1 MVPIRDGSI
10 MIDGVDINN
19 VPLQSLR
26 SRISVIPQDVKMF
39 GGTIRQ
45 NLDLK
50 NEYSDNEI
58 WSSLRMAQM
67 EDTVK
72 LQLGGLGKLNSSQSF
87 RRYIIYLYRHIGT
100 IIFSVDI
107 MLYFCEILKKKK
119 MHFFKFKLW
128 LILNKILKL

>member
-72 LQLGGLGKLNSSQSF
+72 LQLGGLGKLNISQSF
-87 RRYIIYLYRHIGT
+87 SRYIIYLYRHIGT
-100 IIFSVDI
+100 IILSVD
-107 MLYFCEILKKKK
+107 MLYFCEI
-119 MHFFKFKLW
+119 
-128 LILNKILKL
+128 

>member
-1 MVPIRDGSI
+1 MGICGRTGSGKSSLAMSILNMVPNRDGTI
-10 MIDGVDINN
+10 RIDGIDIDS

-72 LQLGGLGKLNSSQSF
+72 LHLGGLGKWRKRFKKAWGGWWWEGTGSRVF
-87 RRYIIYLYRHIGT
+87 RVNA
-100 IIFSVDI
+100 FSVAQTAR
-107 MLYFCEILKKKK
+107 
-119 MHFFKFKLW
+119 
-128 LILNKILKL
+128 

>member
-1 MVPIRDGSI
+1 MVPIRDGTI

-58 WSSLRMAQM
+58 WKSLKLAQM

-72 LQLGGLGKLNSSQSF
+72 LQLGGLGRLFKIPNIQ
-87 RRYIIYLYRHIGT
+87 RE
-100 IIFSVDI
+100 IFSVGDDKNKKRLI
-107 MLYFCEILKKKK
+107 LLKQKYFLYF
-119 MHFFKFKLW
+119 
-128 LILNKILKL
+128 

>member
-1 MVPIRDGSI
+1 MGICGRTGSGKSSLVMSILNMVPIRDGTI
-10 MIDGVDINN
+10 RIDGVDINS

-58 WSSLRMAQM
+58 WSSLRTAQM
-67 EDTVK
+67 EETVK
-72 LQLGGLGKLNSSQSF
+72 LHLGGLGK
-87 RRYIIYLYRHIGT
+87 
-100 IIFSVDI
+100 
-107 MLYFCEILKKKK
+107 CED
-119 MHFFKFKLW
+119 F
-128 LILNKILKL
+128 

>member
-1 MVPIRDGSI
+1 MVPIRDGTI

-58 WSSLRMAQM
+58 WKSLRLAQM

-72 LQLGGLGKLNSSQSF
+72 LQLGGLGKLFKVPN
-87 RRYIIYLYRHIGT
+87 ILYE
-100 IIFSVDI
+100 IFN
-107 MLYFCEILKKKK
+107 LRG
-119 MHFFKFKLW
+119 
-128 LILNKILKL
+128 

>member
-1 MVPIRDGSI
+1 MHLILKVGICGRTGSGKSSLVMSILNMVPIRDGTI
-10 MIDGVDINN
+10 MIDGIDINN

-26 SRISVIPQDVKMF
+26 SRISVIPQDVRMF

-67 EDTVK
+67 EETVK
-72 LQLGGLGKLNSSQSF
+72 LQLGGLGKLF
-87 RRYIIYLYRHIGT
+87 
-100 IIFSVDI
+100 
-107 MLYFCEILKKKK
+107 
-119 MHFFKFKLW
+119 
-128 LILNKILKL
+128 

>member
-1 MVPIRDGSI
+1 

-26 SRISVIPQDVKMF
+26 SRVSVIPQDVKMF

-72 LQLGGLGKLNSSQSF
+72 LQLGGLGKRFKIVNIVYENFTKLNAFKYISQKC
-87 RRYIIYLYRHIGT
+87 T
-100 IIFSVDI
+100 
-107 MLYFCEILKKKK
+107 K
-119 MHFFKFKLW
+119 
-128 LILNKILKL
+128 

>member
-1 MVPIRDGSI
+1 LKFKVGICGRTGSGKSSLVMSILNMVPIRDGTI
-10 MIDGVDINN
+10 TIDGVDINN

-45 NLDLK
+45 NLDLR

-72 LQLGGLGKLNSSQSF
+72 LQLGGLGKPYSC
-87 RRYIIYLYRHIGT
+87 IINNYLIYTYTYNNFNCVH
-100 IIFSVDI
+100 F
-107 MLYFCEILKKKK
+107 YFYV
-119 MHFFKFKLW
+119 
-128 LILNKILKL
+128 NT

>member
-1 MVPIRDGSI
+1 MVPIRKGTI

-19 VPLQSLR
+19 VPLQCLR

-58 WSSLRMAQM
+58 WSSLRLAQM

-72 LQLGGLGKLNSSQSF
+72 LQLGGLGKL
-87 RRYIIYLYRHIGT
+87 LK
-100 IIFSVDI
+100 
-107 MLYFCEILKKKK
+107 ILSKP
-119 MHFFKFKLW
+119 
-128 LILNKILKL
+128 LNKIHVWYKK